1 VKSRLRR
8 WKSSTRAWCWISSGR
23 CAIPTY
29 LTPGIYRTTPAPPP
43 PPLTLV
49 RTDIAG
55 FVGFAERG
63 PLPEDFAPGVD
74 AALVARRLTG
84 WAEYQAAFGS
94 FLANGYLAYAVR
106 AFFENGGDTCY
117 VVRVAATATAQIPL
131 DHQAIAASVVL
142 PAGPVQAAGTLAGP
156 GGTYTVKITLTPPLT
171 PDALIGNMVTISH
184 SGLSHTAIVQ
194 GTLADGSFLLSA
206 TLDAQFAAGDAVTLY
221 PTAATITAR
230 SRGFWG
236 NRIRLQFTQLDAGA
250 FGLAVTVD
258 LGPDTMPREQ
268 EFYRRLVLDPTK
280 PNDAAATLAA
290 QSNLITLQSNG
301 APISFDPAGPLGGR
315 VVYLEG
321 GRDGLADVSL
331 SDFSG
336 STTNRRGLR
345 LLEEIDEVAII
356 AIPDAVLTIAPPLR
370 AKPVELPPCTPP
382 PAHSSPVLPPDPTA
396 VPKTLSDGD
405 RSTLQMLMIEQCE
418 RLNYRVALIDPPS
431 GLQPD
436 TMSLW
441 PAQPAQGL
449 INRSARFAA
458 LYYPWLR
465 VPDPLGVEGPNR
477 TVPPSGHV
485 AGAYAQVDLSVG
497 VQHPPANVALVSA
510 ANIAQDISDLQ
521 QGPLNT
527 ANVNAIRA
535 FRGRGIRI
543 WGARSLAADDAWR
556 FIHVR
561 RLMSAIEETVQRSS
575 RWAIFE
581 VNDTTLRKTLT
592 HSLNVLLEGIWA
604 KGGLQGSAPDQG
616 FYVKCDDTN
625 NPQSV
630 IDAGQVICKVG
641 VAIAAPMEFLV
652 FEIRQDV
659 TGGVV
664 VES

>member
-1 VKSRLRR
+1 
-8 WKSSTRAWCWISSGR
+8 
-23 CAIPTY
+23 
-29 LTPGIYRTTPAPPP
+29 
-43 PPLTLV
+43 
-49 RTDIAG
+49 
-55 FVGFAERG
+55 
-63 PLPEDFAPGVD
+63 LPEDFEPGFD
-74 AALVARRLTG
+74 AALVARRLTS
-84 WAEYQAAFGS
+84 WAEYQAIFGS

-117 VVRVAATATAQIPL
+117 VVRVAATVQEQIAL
-131 DHQAIAASVVL
+131 DHQAIAASLAL
-142 PAGPVQAAGTLAGP
+142 PAGAARAAGTVAGP
-156 GGTYTVKITLTPPLT
+156 GGTSVAKITLAPGLV
-171 PDALIGNMVTISH
+171 PDALIGNLITISH

-194 GTLADGSFLLSA
+194 GALPDGSFLLSA
-206 TLDAQFAAGDAVTLY
+206 PLDAQFGTGDAVTLY

-236 NRIRLQFTQLDAGA
+236 NRIRLQFTKLDAGA
-250 FGLAVTVD
+250 FGLAITVD
-258 LGPDTMPREQ
+258 LGPGTIPREQ
-268 EFYRRLVLDPTK
+268 EFYRRLVLDPTQ

-290 QSNLITLQSNG
+290 QSNLVTLRSNG

-315 VVYLEG
+315 VVYLAG

-336 STTNRRGLR
+336 GTTNRRGLR
-345 LLEEIDEVAII
+345 LLEEIDEVAIV
-356 AIPDAVLTIAPPLR
+356 AIPDAVLTIEPPLR
-370 AKPVELPPCTPP
+370 APPVAVLPCTPP
-382 PAHSSPVLPPDPTA
+382 PEVLPPTLPPDPTA
-396 VPKTLSDGD
+396 VPKTLSGGD

-436 TMSLW
+436 AMSLW
-441 PAQPAQGL
+441 PAQPAQAL

-458 LYYPWLR
+458 LYYPWLS
-465 VPDPLGVEGPNR
+465 VPDPLGVKGPNR

-485 AGAYAQVDLSVG
+485 AGVYAQVDLSVG

-510 ANIAQDISDLQ
+510 ANVAQDISDLQ
-521 QGPLNT
+521 QGPLNS

-535 FRGRGIRI
+535 FPGRGIRI

-575 RWAIFE
+575 RWATFE
-581 VNDTTLRKTLT
+581 VNDTTLRKTLS
-592 HSLNVLLEGIWA
+592 HSLSVLLEGVWV
-604 KGGLQGSAPDQG
+604 KGGLQGSTPDQG

-630 IDAGQVICKVG
+630 IDAGQVICQVG

>member
-1 VKSRLRR
+1 
-8 WKSSTRAWCWISSGR
+8 
-23 CAIPTY
+23 
-29 LTPGIYRTTPAPPP
+29 
-43 PPLTLV
+43 LV

-63 PLPEDFAPGVD
+63 PLPEDFAPGFD
-74 AALVARRLTG
+74 AALVGRRLTS

-94 FLANGYLAYAVR
+94 FLANGYLPYAVR

-117 VVRVAATATAQIPL
+117 VVRVAATAPTSFPL
-131 DHQAIAASVVL
+131 DRQAIAASLPL
-142 PAGPVQAAGTLAGP
+142 PAGTARAAGTLAGP
-156 GGTYTVKITLTPPLT
+156 GGDVSVKIALTPPLT
-171 PDALIGNMVTISH
+171 PADLTGNLITVSQA
-184 SGLSHTAIVQ
+184 GLDQSRIVQ
-194 GTLADGSFLLSA
+194 DTLADGSFLLSRPLA
-206 TLDAQFAAGDAVTLY
+206 RQFVAGDTVRLY
-221 PTAATITAR
+221 LTAATVTAR

-236 NRIRLQFTQLDAGA
+236 NRICLQFTQLDAGA
-250 FGLAVTVD
+250 FSLTVTVD
-258 LGPDTMPREQ
+258 LGPDTIPVEQ
-268 EFYRRLVLDPTK
+268 EFYRRLVFDATS
-280 PNDAAATLAA
+280 PNDAATTLAA
-290 QSNLITLQSNG
+290 QSNLIKLQNLA
-301 APISFDPAGPLGGR
+301 APISFDPTGPLGGR

-336 STTNRRGLR
+336 STTDRRGLR

-356 AIPDAVLTIAPPLR
+356 AIPDAVLSIEPAMRAPPV
-370 AKPVELPPCTPP
+370 AVPPCTPP
-382 PAHSSPVLPPDPTA
+382 PIVPPPILPPDPTA
-396 VPKTLSDGD
+396 VPKTLSDSD

-431 GLQPD
+431 GLQPAA
-436 TMSLW
+436 MSQW
-441 PAQPAQGL
+441 PAQQRL

-458 LYYPWLR
+458 LYYPWLS
-465 VPDPLGVEGPNR
+465 VSDPLGVERPNR
-477 TVPPSGHV
+477 AVPPSGHV

-510 ANIAQDISDLQ
+510 ANVAQDISDLQ

-535 FRGRGIRI
+535 FPGRGIRI

-581 VNDTTLRKTLT
+581 VNDTTLRKTLS
-592 HSLNVLLEGIWA
+592 HSLSVLLEGVWV
-604 KGGLQGSAPDQG
+604 KGGLQGSTPDQG

-630 IDAGQVICKVG
+630 IDAGQVICQVG